1 MIYLKYSNTNSY
13 ISITL
18 DWSSQITRLANS
30 YLSLS
35 LSLACSTVH
44 TKSNN
49 CQQWWLNLNF

>member
-1 MIYLKYSNTNSY
+1 MIYLKYSNTN
-13 ISITL
+13 SITL

-30 YLSLS
+30 YLS